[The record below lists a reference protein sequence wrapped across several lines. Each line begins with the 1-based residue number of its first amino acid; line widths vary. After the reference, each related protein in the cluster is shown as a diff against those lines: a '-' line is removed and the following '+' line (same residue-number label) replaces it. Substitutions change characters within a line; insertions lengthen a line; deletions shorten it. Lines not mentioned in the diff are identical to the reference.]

1 MKLRITITGPRVH
14 DVGYRYFLLGRAMG
28 LRLPGFD
35 ASNLTDGK
43 NQVVD
48 IVIDGKESQVEA
60 FKEYIENNKPSG
72 AEVTSINISDYD
84 GDVMPMAEYALGP
97 YSSSNAQ
104 GKFDDGQQRSLE
116 EDRMRS

>member
-1 MKLRITITGPRVH
+1 M
-14 DVGYRYFLLGRAMG
+14 A

-48 IVIDGKESQVEA
+48 IAIDGKGSQVEA

-72 AEVTSINISDYD
+72 AEVSSITISDYD
-84 GDVMPMAEYALGP
+84 GDVMPMAEYSQVLTALLMLKANLMMD
-97 YSSSNAQ
+97 SSDPS
-104 GKFDDGQQRSLE
+104 KRIE
-116 EDRMRS
+116 